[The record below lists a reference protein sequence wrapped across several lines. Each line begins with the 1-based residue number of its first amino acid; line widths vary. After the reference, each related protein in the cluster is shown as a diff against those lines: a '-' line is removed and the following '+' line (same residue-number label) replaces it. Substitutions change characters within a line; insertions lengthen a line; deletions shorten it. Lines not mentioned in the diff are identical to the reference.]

1 MVYITAVYISTK
13 SSIIAQASK
22 NTAHSL
28 YAHCSVPGAIQK
40 YFGGEDEG
48 DSWLYGDVSQASI
61 DSFSQRLTNCVYPAS
76 LYTSDISIA
85 CLYLQCCFV
94 WCNERQK
101 LQNRIF
107 PYCMQSKGSRSDGGE
122 LSSATSQ
129 RGVKTF

>member
-1 MVYITAVYISTK
+1 MLIAQYRVQYIST
-13 SSIIAQASK
+13 
-22 NTAHSL
+22 L
-28 YAHCSVPGAIQK
+28 
-40 YFGGEDEG
+40 GGEDEG